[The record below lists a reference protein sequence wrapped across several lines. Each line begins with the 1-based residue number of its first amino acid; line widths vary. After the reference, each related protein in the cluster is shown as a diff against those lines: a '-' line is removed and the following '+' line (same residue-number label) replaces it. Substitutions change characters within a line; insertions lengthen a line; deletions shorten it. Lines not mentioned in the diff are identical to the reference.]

1 MEKKHTAK
9 AASALAASA
18 GVVGGPPQ
26 ASATAS
32 SGELPADITALNFEQ
47 AMAELEQVTRRL
59 EQGDIPIAEAL
70 SAYQRGASLMRHAQS
85 ILNHVQ
91 TEIEVIEAG
100 QERSADRSALISQ
113 IKE

>member
-9 AASALAASA
+9 AASPGGASA
-18 GVVGGPPQ
+18 GVEDGLPRD
-26 ASATAS
+26 AATAS
-32 SGELPADITALNFEQ
+32 PGPLPADVAALNFEQ

-59 EQGDIPIAEAL
+59 EQGDVPIAEAL
-70 SAYQRGASLMRHAQS
+70 AAYQRGASLMRHAQS

-100 QERSADRSALISQ
+100 QERSVDRSALISQ

>member
-9 AASALAASA
+9 AASAAGASA
-18 GVVGGPPQ
+18 GVGGSPPQ
-26 ASATAS
+26 DAATA
-32 SGELPADITALNFEQ
+32 GPGALPADIVALNFEQ
-47 AMAELEQVTRRL
+47 AMAELEEVTRRL
-59 EQGDIPIAEAL
+59 EQGDVPIAEAL
-70 SAYQRGASLMRHAQS
+70 AAYQRGASLMRHAQS

-100 QERSADRSALISQ
+100 QERRADRSALISP

>member
-18 GVVGGPPQ
+18 GVDSRPPRAADTGGP
-26 ASATAS
+26 A
-32 SGELPADITALNFEQ
+32 GLPDDISALNFEQ
-47 AMAELEQVTRRL
+47 AMSELEQVTRRL
-59 EQGDIPIAEAL
+59 EQGDVPIAEAL
-70 SAYQRGASLMRHAQS
+70 SAYQRGASLMRHAQA

>member
-9 AASALAASA
+9 AASAAGASA
-18 GVVGGPPQ
+18 GVEGGPPR
-26 ASATAS
+26 AAATA
-32 SGELPADITALNFEQ
+32 GPGPLPADIAALNFEQ

-59 EQGDIPIAEAL
+59 EQGDVPIAEAL
-70 SAYQRGASLMRHAQS
+70 AAYQRGASLMRHAQS

-100 QERSADRSALISQ
+100 QERSTDRSALISQ